1 MSSLKL
7 KFKLQSLLLCFII
20 TIWLKGVS
28 GEANSLDR
36 TLIGAIDAWDAK
48 NPSYNLLGGWMTL
61 KKTNNIMA
69 QQEMGVQRANEDFLG
84 RISRFLSS
92 HQVEMKFPSA
102 KILGGKNYISTKHFV
117 C

>member
-1 MSSLKL
+1 
-7 KFKLQSLLLCFII
+7 
-20 TIWLKGVS
+20 
-28 GEANSLDR
+28 
-36 TLIGAIDAWDAK
+36 
-48 NPSYNLLGGWMTL
+48 MTL

-69 QQEMGVQRANEDFLG
+69 QEEMGVQRANEDFLG

-117 C
+117 CWRMFKKKKNELNKVKL